1 MNRKKRMR
9 KARDIARQRIER
21 LFEMAEEEHKYHP
34 ERSDRY
40 VYLARRI
47 GMRLRV
53 RIPRR
58 LKRKMCKHCHCYIS
72 PDRSRVRLR
81 DGVLTVTCLRCDGLM
96 RYPYRNSRLPS
107 HST

>member
-1 MNRKKRMR
+1 VNRKKRMR
-9 KARDIARQRIER
+9 KARDIAWQRIGR
-21 LFEMAEEEHKYHP
+21 LFEMAEEEHESHL
-34 ERSDRY
+34 ERCDRY

-58 LKRKMCKHCHCYIS
+58 LKRKMCKHCHCYLS

-81 DGVLTVTCLRCDGLM
+81 NGVLTVTCLKCGGQM